1 MKPAASPA
9 FNADILIFGKIV
21 TMDAER
27 RIIEDGAIAVKGRDI
42 VAIGNRSE
50 ISRDWHASRRLGGD
64 AIVIPGMID
73 AHTHCTQCFVRSL
86 TSNELPMIPR
96 IYNPAQQSLSEEQAG
111 AAVRLLAAQ
120 LIRAGVT
127 TMCEGTLNPA
137 HEVPIVEALQQA
149 GIRCVMARG
158 AADQDFHHAA
168 LYAQRTEKSWVKERQ
183 GEAER
188 DLMRSVE
195 FLDRFPARGP
205 GLIRGGVNASALPGF
220 SETYFRGASALA
232 RERGA
237 SLHTHVSRDREEVEL
252 SMSVWGKRPVERLA
266 DLGVLDEHFVAV
278 HAVLASPREVRML
291 GEAQASLVH
300 SPIECVANLNAVADV
315 QQFRYAGCGV
325 ALGCDIQANDMFANM
340 RAGWLLHGALYGITR
355 YDPEYLTAAELFSM
369 TTIDAAR
376 VLRIDDRTGSLEPGK
391 AADIVVLDANAPHLM
406 AAQDVISDLVRYGT
420 RAEIKDVLI
429 DGRVVLEDGVH
440 QTIDLHRLKADALA
454 GAKRVRDVVASR
466 RYKPL

>member
-1 MKPAASPA
+1 MTDMTPLPRD
-9 FNADILIFGKIV
+9 ADLLVLGKIV
-21 TMDAER
+21 TMDSQR
-27 RIIEDGAIAVKGRDI
+27 RVIEDGAIAVKGRDI
-42 VAIGNRSE
+42 AAIGDRAE
-50 ISRDWHASRRLGGD
+50 VLAGWQAPRRLGGD

-86 TSNELPMIPR
+86 TTNELPMIPR

-111 AAVRLLAAQ
+111 AAVRLLTAQ

-137 HEVPIVEALQQA
+137 HEDAIVDALQQT
-149 GIRCVMARG
+149 GVRCVMARG

-188 DLMRSVE
+188 DLARSAQ

-220 SETYFRGASALA
+220 SATYFRGASALA

-252 SMSVWGKRPVERLA
+252 SLSVWGKRPVERLA
-266 DLGVLDEHFVAV
+266 ELGVLDEHFVAV
-278 HAVLASPREVRML
+278 HAVLASPREIRML
-291 GEAQASLVH
+291 GEAGASLVH
-300 SPIECVANLNAVADV
+300 SPIECVANLNAVADA
-315 QQFRYAGCGV
+315 QQFRQAGCRV
-325 ALGCDIQANDMFANM
+325 ALGCDIQANDMFATM

-355 YDPEYLTAAELFSM
+355 YDPEYLTAAELFAM
-369 TTIDAAR
+369 TTADAAR
-376 VLRIDDRTGSLEPGK
+376 VLRIEDRTGSLEVGK

-406 AAQDVISDLVRYGT
+406 APQDVVSDLVRYGT
-420 RAEIKDVLI
+420 RAEVQHVVI
-429 DGRVVLEDGVH
+429 DGRVVLEHGTH
-440 QTIDLHRLKADALA
+440 QTIDLERLKAEALA
-454 GAKRVRDVVASR
+454 GARHVRDVVAPR
-466 RYKPL
+466 RYKVL